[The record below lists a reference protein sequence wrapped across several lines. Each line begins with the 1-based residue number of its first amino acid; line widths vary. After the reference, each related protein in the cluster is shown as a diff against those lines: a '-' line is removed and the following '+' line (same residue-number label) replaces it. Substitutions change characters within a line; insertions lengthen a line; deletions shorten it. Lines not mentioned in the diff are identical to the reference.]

1 MRTSVQCLTYRL
13 QIQISCDR
21 DQSGHS
27 VQKKRRGSEC
37 SGYSSPIEACAST
50 LRPRILRTP

>member
-1 MRTSVQCLTYRL
+1 MRTSVQRLTYLL

-27 VQKKRRGSEC
+27 V
-37 SGYSSPIEACAST
+37 
-50 LRPRILRTP
+50 